1 MKNRIKTLSYAE
13 LLAEREQIRERYR
26 NSVSNITKRDLS
38 KFLKRLDQ
46 EIGERR
52 KIAREQTI

>member
-13 LLAEREQIRERYR
+13 LLAERELVKEKFR
-26 NSVSNITKRDLS
+26 NSVSNIARRDLS
-38 KFLKRLDQ
+38 KFLKRLDK

-52 KIAREQTI
+52 EKAHE